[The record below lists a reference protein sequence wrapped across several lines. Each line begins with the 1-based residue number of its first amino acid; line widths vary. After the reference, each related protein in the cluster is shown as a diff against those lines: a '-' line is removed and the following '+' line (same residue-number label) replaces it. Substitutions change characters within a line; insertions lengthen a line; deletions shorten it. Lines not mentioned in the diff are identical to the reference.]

1 MAKKM
6 ADLQNTVRHL
16 KIILFSLFF
25 LLIIRA
31 SIWRPYDKKLAKP
44 CYCQT
49 PLTLRFHLVF
59 WCLSSNRHF
68 GTLTL
73 KFLLNRITKETITN
87 LQNTVK
93 RFGVVVFRKCF
104 AAHHQSDILEL
115 FLWNPRRT
123 PMWKKYGQFAKHCHR
138 NFIHRFPLVC
148 LFVSCKQRFGVF
160 TERFLLNQI
169 TSHKMACLKNI
180 FTRLRII
187 VLYYSYGAYH
197 QNDTLKHLPWNC
209 HLTPLWRKRWSICEI
224 LSHASKSSFSFS
236 YLVLIVWA
244 TLCSC

>member
-1 MAKKM
+1 M

-31 SIWRPYDKKLAKP
+31 SIWRPYDKNLAKP

-87 LQNTVK
+87 LQTTVK
-93 RFGVVVFRKCF
+93 RLGIIVFRKCF
-104 AAHHQSDILEL
+104 AADHQSDILEL
-115 FLWNPRRT
+115 L
-123 PMWKKYGQFAKHCHR
+123 
-138 NFIHRFPLVC
+138 
-148 LFVSCKQRFGVF
+148 
-160 TERFLLNQI
+160 LLN
-169 TSHKMACLKNI
+169 S
-180 FTRLRII
+180 RR
-187 VLYYSYGAYH
+187 
-197 QNDTLKHLPWNC
+197 
-209 HLTPLWRKRWSICEI
+209 TPLWRKRWSICKI

>member
-1 MAKKM
+1 M

-31 SIWRPYDKKLAKP
+31 SIWRPYDKNLAKP

-93 RFGVVVFRKCF
+93 RLGIIVFRKCF
-104 AAHHQSDILEL
+104 AADHQSDILEL
-115 FLWNPRRT
+115 L
-123 PMWKKYGQFAKHCHR
+123 
-138 NFIHRFPLVC
+138 
-148 LFVSCKQRFGVF
+148 
-160 TERFLLNQI
+160 LLN
-169 TSHKMACLKNI
+169 S
-180 FTRLRII
+180 RR
-187 VLYYSYGAYH
+187 
-197 QNDTLKHLPWNC
+197 
-209 HLTPLWRKRWSICEI
+209 TPLWRKRWSICKI

>member
-1 MAKKM
+1 M

-25 LLIIRA
+25 LLIIGA
-31 SIWRPYDKKLAKP
+31 SIWRPYDKNLAKP

-73 KFLLNRITKETITN
+73 KFLLNRITKETIN
-87 LQNTVK
+87 KLQNTVK
-93 RFGVVVFRKCF
+93 RLGIIVFRKCF
-104 AAHHQSDILEL
+104 AADHQSDILEL
-115 FLWNPRRT
+115 L
-123 PMWKKYGQFAKHCHR
+123 
-138 NFIHRFPLVC
+138 
-148 LFVSCKQRFGVF
+148 
-160 TERFLLNQI
+160 LLN
-169 TSHKMACLKNI
+169 
-180 FTRLRII
+180 LRR
-187 VLYYSYGAYH
+187 
-197 QNDTLKHLPWNC
+197 
-209 HLTPLWRKRWSICEI
+209 TPLWRKRWSICKI

>member
-1 MAKKM
+1 M

-87 LQNTVK
+87 LQNTV
-93 RFGVVVFRKCF
+93 
-104 AAHHQSDILEL
+104 
-115 FLWNPRRT
+115 
-123 PMWKKYGQFAKHCHR
+123 
-138 NFIHRFPLVC
+138 
-148 LFVSCKQRFGVF
+148 
-160 TERFLLNQI
+160 
-169 TSHKMACLKNI
+169 
-180 FTRLRII
+180 
-187 VLYYSYGAYH
+187 
-197 QNDTLKHLPWNC
+197 
-209 HLTPLWRKRWSICEI
+209 
-224 LSHASKSSFSFS
+224 
-236 YLVLIVWA
+236 
-244 TLCSC
+244 

>member
-1 MAKKM
+1 M

-25 LLIIRA
+25 LLIIGA
-31 SIWRPYDKKLAKP
+31 SIWRPYDKNLAKP

-68 GTLTL
+68 ATLTL

-93 RFGVVVFRKCF
+93 RLGIIVFRKCF
-104 AAHHQSDILEL
+104 AADHQSDILEL
-115 FLWNPRRT
+115 L
-123 PMWKKYGQFAKHCHR
+123 
-138 NFIHRFPLVC
+138 
-148 LFVSCKQRFGVF
+148 
-160 TERFLLNQI
+160 LLN
-169 TSHKMACLKNI
+169 S
-180 FTRLRII
+180 RR
-187 VLYYSYGAYH
+187 
-197 QNDTLKHLPWNC
+197 
-209 HLTPLWRKRWSICEI
+209 TPLWRKRWSICKI

>member
-1 MAKKM
+1 M

-25 LLIIRA
+25 LLIIGA
-31 SIWRPYDKKLAKP
+31 SIWRPYDKNLAKP

-93 RFGVVVFRKCF
+93 RLGIIVFRKCF
-104 AAHHQSDILEL
+104 AADHQSDILEL
-115 FLWNPRRT
+115 L
-123 PMWKKYGQFAKHCHR
+123 
-138 NFIHRFPLVC
+138 
-148 LFVSCKQRFGVF
+148 
-160 TERFLLNQI
+160 LLN
-169 TSHKMACLKNI
+169 S
-180 FTRLRII
+180 RR
-187 VLYYSYGAYH
+187 
-197 QNDTLKHLPWNC
+197 
-209 HLTPLWRKRWSICEI
+209 TPLWRKRWSICKI

>member
-1 MAKKM
+1 M

-31 SIWRPYDKKLAKP
+31 SIWRPYDKNLTKP

-73 KFLLNRITKETITN
+73 KFLLNRITKEMITN

-93 RFGVVVFRKCF
+93 RLGIIVVRKCF
-104 AAHHQSDILEL
+104 AADHQSDILEL
-115 FLWNPRRT
+115 L
-123 PMWKKYGQFAKHCHR
+123 
-138 NFIHRFPLVC
+138 
-148 LFVSCKQRFGVF
+148 
-160 TERFLLNQI
+160 LLN
-169 TSHKMACLKNI
+169 S
-180 FTRLRII
+180 RR
-187 VLYYSYGAYH
+187 
-197 QNDTLKHLPWNC
+197 
-209 HLTPLWRKRWSICEI
+209 TPLWRKRLSICKI

-236 YLVLIVWA
+236 YLVLTAWA

>member
-1 MAKKM
+1 M
-6 ADLQNTVRHL
+6 ADLQNTVRQL
-16 KIILFSLFF
+16 KIILFSLFC

-31 SIWRPYDKKLAKP
+31 SIWRPYDKNLAKP

-73 KFLLNRITKETITN
+73 KFLLNRITKETIN
-87 LQNTVK
+87 KLQNTVK
-93 RFGVVVFRKCF
+93 RLGIIVFRKCF
-104 AAHHQSDILEL
+104 AADHQSDILEL
-115 FLWNPRRT
+115 L
-123 PMWKKYGQFAKHCHR
+123 
-138 NFIHRFPLVC
+138 
-148 LFVSCKQRFGVF
+148 
-160 TERFLLNQI
+160 LLN
-169 TSHKMACLKNI
+169 S
-180 FTRLRII
+180 RR
-187 VLYYSYGAYH
+187 
-197 QNDTLKHLPWNC
+197 
-209 HLTPLWRKRWSICEI
+209 TPLWRKRWSICKI

>member
-1 MAKKM
+1 M

-93 RFGVVVFRKCF
+93 RLGIIVFRKCF
-104 AAHHQSDILEL
+104 AADHQSDILEL
-115 FLWNPRRT
+115 L
-123 PMWKKYGQFAKHCHR
+123 
-138 NFIHRFPLVC
+138 
-148 LFVSCKQRFGVF
+148 
-160 TERFLLNQI
+160 LLN
-169 TSHKMACLKNI
+169 S
-180 FTRLRII
+180 RR
-187 VLYYSYGAYH
+187 
-197 QNDTLKHLPWNC
+197 
-209 HLTPLWRKRWSICEI
+209 TPLWRKRWSICKI

>member
-1 MAKKM
+1 M

-31 SIWRPYDKKLAKP
+31 SIWRPYDKNLAKP

-93 RFGVVVFRKCF
+93 RLGIIVFRKCF
-104 AAHHQSDILEL
+104 AADHQSDILEL
-115 FLWNPRRT
+115 L
-123 PMWKKYGQFAKHCHR
+123 
-138 NFIHRFPLVC
+138 
-148 LFVSCKQRFGVF
+148 
-160 TERFLLNQI
+160 LLN
-169 TSHKMACLKNI
+169 S
-180 FTRLRII
+180 RR
-187 VLYYSYGAYH
+187 
-197 QNDTLKHLPWNC
+197 
-209 HLTPLWRKRWSICEI
+209 TPLWRKRWSICRI

>member
-1 MAKKM
+1 M

-25 LLIIRA
+25 LLIIGA
-31 SIWRPYDKKLAKP
+31 SIWRPYDKNLAKP

-73 KFLLNRITKETITN
+73 KFLLNRITKETIN
-87 LQNTVK
+87 KLQNTVK
-93 RFGVVVFRKCF
+93 RLGIIVFRKCF
-104 AAHHQSDILEL
+104 AADHQSDILEL
-115 FLWNPRRT
+115 L
-123 PMWKKYGQFAKHCHR
+123 
-138 NFIHRFPLVC
+138 
-148 LFVSCKQRFGVF
+148 
-160 TERFLLNQI
+160 LLN
-169 TSHKMACLKNI
+169 S
-180 FTRLRII
+180 RR
-187 VLYYSYGAYH
+187 
-197 QNDTLKHLPWNC
+197 
-209 HLTPLWRKRWSICEI
+209 TPLWRKRWSICKI

>member
-1 MAKKM
+1 M

-73 KFLLNRITKETITN
+73 KFLLNRITKETISN

-93 RFGVVVFRKCF
+93 RFGVIVFRKCF

-123 PMWKKYGQFAKHCHR
+123 PMSPKIWPICKTLSQAFYSPFSAG
-138 NFIHRFPLVC
+138 
-148 LFVSCKQRFGVF
+148 LFVC
-160 TERFLLNQI
+160 I
-169 TSHKMACLKNI
+169 M
-180 FTRLRII
+180 
-187 VLYYSYGAYH
+187 
-197 QNDTLKHLPWNC
+197 
-209 HLTPLWRKRWSICEI
+209 
-224 LSHASKSSFSFS
+224 
-236 YLVLIVWA
+236 
-244 TLCSC
+244 